1 MQASKRKGFSPKCGF
16 SRVAADGDF
25 LHNMIRKA
33 AEGKDI
39 NHKGQG
45 REPMSPVPTPC
56 HETPP
61 RAICHVGQPPQGQ
74 GLAVVPGGP
83 GPPPALAVTP

>member
-45 REPMSPVPTPC
+45 REPVSPVPTPC

-61 RAICHVGQPPQGQ
+61 RAVTWGSP
-74 GLAVVPGGP
+74 LRVKDLLWSLVALV
-83 GPPPALAVTP
+83 PPPALAVTP

>member
-1 MQASKRKGFSPKCGF
+1 MGGGSAGGQCWGGGSRQGAALQGLAGMGTRAAGGQEVQGSKRKGFSPKRGF

-33 AEGKDI
+33 VEGKDI

-45 REPMSPVPTPC
+45 RDPVSPVPT
-56 HETPP
+56 
-61 RAICHVGQPPQGQ
+61 
-74 GLAVVPGGP
+74 L
-83 GPPPALAVTP
+83 